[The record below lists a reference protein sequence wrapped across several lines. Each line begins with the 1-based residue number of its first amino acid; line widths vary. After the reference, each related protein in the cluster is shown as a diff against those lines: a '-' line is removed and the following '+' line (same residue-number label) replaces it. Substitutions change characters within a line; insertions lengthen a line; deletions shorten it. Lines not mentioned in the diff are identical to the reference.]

1 MNLYQKVIAVV
12 GMLRNSISER
22 AAKTDLAPL
31 FSDSDSYSEGNLVI
45 HDNVLYRCTADHIG
59 AWDSRHFAATTIAYM
74 LSNYRPSGGS
84 SGGSYS
90 GSSSDSSSDSSS
102 GSGSDIGQPSIDTVV
117 TVNQYGTP
125 SSANVIYIFP
135 ASGDGQTERLVIY
148 GTNLETATVA
158 SVSIDGY
165 SFDFAVA
172 FVDDGTGPGYL
183 QSDDSFLIG
192 MPIEDG
198 TTGFVSVTTE
208 GGTATKE
215 VVCYPSRQG

>member
-1 MNLYQKVIAVV
+1 MNLYQKVISVV

-31 FSDSDSYSEGNLVI
+31 FVSNGSYYNGDLVI
-45 HDNVLYRCTADHIG
+45 YNNVLYRCTVDHNG
-59 AWDSRHFAATTIAYM
+59 AWDPSHFTPTTIAYM
-74 LSNYRPSGGS
+74 LSNFTPGGGS
-84 SGGSYS
+84 SSGSYS
-90 GSSSDSSSDSSS
+90 GSSSGSSSDSSS

-172 FVDDGTGPGYL
+172 FVDDGTEPGHL
-183 QSDDSFLIG
+183 QSDDNFIIG
-192 MPIEDG
+192 MPIKDG